1 MKRLDNPYC
10 LPPMDYQLLDFGNGR
25 KLERFGEFILDRPAP
40 AVQAY
45 KKNRPKLWSQAHSKF
60 FREKDLKGKWVDRV
74 PFPNSWNV
82 CINGLT
88 FCLKRTPVGHLGVFV
103 EQADNWNWLTSV
115 TKPGMKVLNL
125 FAYTG
130 GSSIA
135 PALADSSVVVSHVD
149 SAANTVQWAKFNAQ
163 LTEQTTGKKLSIRWL
178 TEDAERFVLRE
189 LKRGNA
195 YNAFILDPP
204 SYGHGAKGEI
214 WKIADDLPR
223 LLDECIELTN
233 GAPEY
238 ALLTAHTPEFPAEE
252 LARLLEKRLPSGYRF
267 ESGAMRPY
275 SVDLPPM
282 PCGEFVRVVKR

>member
-1 MKRLDNPYC
+1 
-10 LPPMDYQLLDFGNGR
+10 MDYQLLDFGNGR

-88 FCLKRTPVGHLGVFV
+88 LSLKRTPVGHLGVFV

-115 TKPGMKVLNL
+115 TQPGMKVLNL

-130 GSSIA
+130 GSSLA
-135 PALADSSVVVSHVD
+135 AALADPSVVVSHVD
-149 SAANTVQWAKFNAQ
+149 SAANTVQWAKVNGQ
-163 LTEQTTGKKLSIRWL
+163 LTEQATGKKLSIRWL

-214 WKIADDLPR
+214 WKIADALPR
-223 LLDECIELTN
+223 LLDECMELTN

-252 LARLLEKRLPSGYRF
+252 LARLLEQRLPDGYRF